1 MILYK
6 KADWLNIDDS
16 IRRMVYDLTMKDPN
30 ERLTLHKV
38 VSHVWLKPFFK
49 DIIEEVKTNGANK
62 PKKLR
67 SEVENQFP
75 ARLDSELD
83 SSKNNGGTLKVLSCG
98 SSHHFLNFNLNS
110 VNSLFIG
117 TNGTSEN
124 SYALLSPGMKS
135 FNSIM
140 DSPKEKKAQKKNSE
154 DTNNNNDK
162 SPEKPKSFFSNEV
175 LTETERTLRFCVFA
189 DENPVGGLIQHLNN
203 MNKKPRPSKSF
214 RF

>member
-1 MILYK
+1 
-6 KADWLNIDDS
+6 
-16 IRRMVYDLTMKDPN
+16 MKDPSD
-30 ERLTLHKV
+30 RLTLHKV

-49 DIIEEVKTNGANK
+49 DIIEEVKSNVALK

-67 SEVENQFP
+67 SEIENQYP
-75 ARLDSELD
+75 VRLDSELD
-83 SSKNNGGTLKVLSCG
+83 SSKNNGGTLKILSCG

-124 SYALLSPGMKS
+124 SYALLSPGVKS
-135 FNSIM
+135 YNSIM
-140 DSPKEKKAQKKNSE
+140 DSPKEKKPQKKNSDE
-154 DTNNNNDK
+154 NNDK

-189 DENPVGGLIQHLNN
+189 DENPVRDLIQNLNN